1 MDGFYTTVLS
11 IASIILILLLTYV
24 GILLY
29 YAKSDEVYPPYQKPC
44 PDYWDIDASG
54 NCIYPPTTSERNRG
68 GLVARSGQPAGMI
81 NPAAAASTATPGV
94 IQYQQS
100 PSVAA
105 AINFN
110 DAGWK
115 TIYNKKNELCNK
127 KYWADAYNVEWDG
140 VRNTNQC

>member
-44 PDYWDIDASG
+44 PDYWEIDNNG
-54 NCIYPPTTSERNRG
+54 KCIYPGYNNRNIG
-68 GLVARSGQPAGMI
+68 TLVASGDKDENAKKIRSDLKAPAV
-81 NPAAAASTATPGV
+81 TPGV
-94 IQYQQS
+94 TTSNGNVPDTID
-100 PSVAA
+100 
-105 AINFN
+105 FN
-110 DAGWK
+110 DSKWK
-115 TIYNKKNELCNK
+115 TVYSKKNELCNK
-127 KYWADAYNVEWDG
+127 KHWASLYSIEWDG